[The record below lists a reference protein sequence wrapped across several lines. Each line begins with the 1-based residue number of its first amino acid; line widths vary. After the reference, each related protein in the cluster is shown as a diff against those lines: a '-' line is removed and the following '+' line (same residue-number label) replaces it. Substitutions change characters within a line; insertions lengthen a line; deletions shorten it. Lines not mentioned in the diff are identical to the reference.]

1 MVSMHPTIVLII
13 INLLIG
19 LAIYYE
25 VGNPAALWWVVIS
38 ALAYAFIALSLVPT
52 RKSSK

>member
-1 MVSMHPTIVLII
+1 MVHMHPTIVLII
-13 INLLIG
+13 LNLLIG
-19 LAIYYE
+19 VAIYHE
-25 VGNPAALWWVVIS
+25 VGTRAALWWVVIS